1 MVLANFKLNSDINL
15 PNNENC
21 GLAKQIKARIK
32 VLETIDKNINE
43 NIKEIE
49 NYKDGYKLE
58 IDYKKDLKGMFN
70 DNDDE
75 KDEATVIVNSGLKEL
90 TKIKNVKDEVI
101 NWSAIWM
108 IIVGVVQVAAGAIIC
123 YCSAGTLSA
132 LGVKLWISGVSDI
145 AKGVHSLI
153 TDEPINWLEWGF
165 EKVVGVVSSNIIYG
179 ITTAIQIVMTYGPL
193 IFGGAAKVELNNA
206 NNDKQNQE
214 FQQIKDEV
222 DKRNSEFEEES
233 KKQIKK
239 RLECVTQEM
248 KTFVEDAKIK
258 TLVKNQKSLSG
269 IYFNFNF
276 FLSLYLFENFKVFIR
291 ELYL

>member
-1 MVLANFKLNSDINL
+1 
-15 PNNENC
+15 
-21 GLAKQIKARIK
+21 
-32 VLETIDKNINE
+32 
-43 NIKEIE
+43 
-49 NYKDGYKLE
+49 
-58 IDYKKDLKGMFN
+58 
-70 DNDDE
+70 
-75 KDEATVIVNSGLKEL
+75 
-90 TKIKNVKDEVI
+90 
-101 NWSAIWM
+101 
-108 IIVGVVQVAAGAIIC
+108 
-123 YCSAGTLSA
+123 
-132 LGVKLWISGVSDI
+132 
-145 AKGVHSLI
+145 
-153 TDEPINWLEWGF
+153 
-165 EKVVGVVSSNIIYG
+165 
-179 ITTAIQIVMTYGPL
+179 MTYGPL

-276 FLSLYLFENFKVFIR
+276 FFYLSLSFWKF
-291 ELYL
+291 